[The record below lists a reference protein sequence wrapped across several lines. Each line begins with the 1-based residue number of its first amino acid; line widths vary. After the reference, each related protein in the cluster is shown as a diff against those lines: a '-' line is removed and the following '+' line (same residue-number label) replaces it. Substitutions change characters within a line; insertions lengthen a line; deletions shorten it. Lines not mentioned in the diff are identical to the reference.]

1 MEKPLKTLP
10 IHPLGQNLFQE
21 RRMIQIGKYHI
32 LRVLRLTRPGAYLG
46 DQAGNEVLLPS
57 SSLPEGLQVNGSI
70 RVFIYRD
77 GEERLIA
84 TTRDPLIA
92 LHQFAYLRVNDVSAH
107 GAFLDWGLEKE
118 LFVPFREQPHGMEK
132 GHFYWV
138 YLYRDETT
146 DRLVASARVK
156 RFLQNETLTVQEGD
170 EVDVLAW
177 EPSPLGMKVIINHQH
192 AGLVYQSE
200 LFGPFPP
207 GEHRKGYVSRV
218 RPGNKI
224 DIQLRKPGYASIED
238 EAARLMEALQAH
250 RGFLPLSDHSSPEDI
265 QRQLSMSKKSFKKA
279 VGLLYKQQL
288 IRLDPEGIYLT
299 ETKIK

>member
-1 MEKPLKTLP
+1 
-10 IHPLGQNLFQE
+10 
-21 RRMIQIGKYHI
+21 MIQIGKYHI
-32 LRVLRLTRPGAYLG
+32 LRVLRLTRPGAILG

-57 SSLPEGLQVNGSI
+57 NSVPQGLQARDAI

-84 TTRDPLIA
+84 TTKNPLIG
-92 LHQFAYLRVNDVSAH
+92 LHQFAYLQVNAVSEH
-107 GAFLDWGLEKE
+107 GAFLDWGLEKD
-118 LFVPFREQPHGMEK
+118 LFVPFREQPGGMEK
-132 GHFYWV
+132 GRFYWV

-156 RFLQNETLTVQEGD
+156 RFLQNEILTVKEGE
-170 EVDVLAW
+170 EVDVMAW

-200 LFGPFPP
+200 LFSPFPP
-207 GEHRKGYVSRV
+207 GEHRKGYISQI

-224 DIQLRKPGYASIED
+224 DVQLRKPGYASIED
-238 EAARLMEALQAH
+238 EAARLLEEIRAKG
-250 RGFLPLSDHSSPEDI
+250 GFLPLHDHSAPEDI
-265 QRQLSMSKKSFKKA
+265 QRHLSMSKKSFKKA
-279 VGLLYKQQL
+279 AGLLYKRQL
-288 IRLDPEGIYLT
+288 IRLAPEGIYLA